1 MRLSG
6 VAPITRLASAAYGA
20 GESSLPIPHR
30 VAWQVLVVRREQ
42 PMRQG
47 EASDSTASVIQSR
60 VRTGCLYLVLP
71 LLILFLLADVL
82 RAPPS
87 SARLLVLLKGGQF
100 AVLAVI
106 TWLVGRPVGRRYAA
120 VIALAGLSVL
130 ISSAAMA
137 GVVRGDAMTST
148 VIIPCLLMGAAAT
161 LPWSLGYQAALTLV
175 AMLAWVGNVSAIGG
189 AATLVYGGAPALV
202 VGAVAG
208 LYVNAMLG
216 SARAS
221 AAADA
226 AALQD
231 SATTAR
237 IAEAERRRGEAY
249 FRALIENSADMLA
262 ILEPDG
268 RIRYV
273 SPSVDRV
280 LGPVANPD
288 AERSA
293 FGRIHP
299 ADLSSVQ
306 EAFFGGI
313 TRRERG
319 WSIVF
324 RCARTDGA
332 WRVIE
337 ADATNLLDDPIVHG
351 VVVNARDVTQR
362 DEMERALRE
371 RERRFRNLVENS
383 SDLISE
389 IASDGTYQYLSP
401 NCAAVTGYPASALL
415 GQPVLHDVHPD
426 DQALVTGAFGT
437 GGCIE
442 LRARHADGSWRW
454 FESSSMV
461 RVNEDGSVRTVVIS
475 RDISERRAAA
485 AALERAK
492 EVAEAASRAKSE
504 FLANMSHEIRT
515 PMNAIIGLTDLV
527 LAGPLEAEPREHIGL
542 VKRAADNLLELL
554 NDILD
559 FSKIEAGR
567 LDLELDDLDLE
578 ALVADVVQPLA
589 LRAAAQ
595 GLTLRAEVAPD
606 LPPRLRGDALRLRQ
620 VLTNL
625 VGNAIKFTPAG
636 RIVVRIA
643 RESAACDD
651 ESVMLHIG
659 VQDTGIGIA
668 PEVCARIFAP
678 FEQADASTTRRY
690 GGTGLGLAISAQ
702 LVRMMGGR
710 IWVEST
716 PGVGSHFHVTVRL
729 TPAAHQVA
737 VPAVAL
743 AAGEPSRPLHLLL
756 AEDNPVNQRVAVRL
770 LEREGHRVTV
780 VADGRAAV
788 AASAATRFDAV
799 LMDVQMPHMDG
810 LEATA
815 AIRARERGA
824 GQSPLVII
832 AMTAHAMA
840 GDRER
845 CLAAGM
851 DGYVAKP
858 VRRADLLAVLARLC
872 GGEGTHL
879 AATG

>member
-1 MRLSG
+1 
-6 VAPITRLASAAYGA
+6 
-20 GESSLPIPHR
+20 
-30 VAWQVLVVRREQ
+30 
-42 PMRQG
+42 MRQD
-47 EASDSTASVIQSR
+47 EASESAASVIQTR
-60 VRTGCLYLVLP
+60 VRTGCLYLILP
-71 LLILFLLADVL
+71 LLVLFLLADAL
-82 RAPPS
+82 RAPFAS
-87 SARLLVLLKGGQF
+87 SALLLWLKGGQF
-100 AVLAVI
+100 AALASI
-106 TWLVGRPVGRRYAA
+106 SWSIGRPAGRRHAA
-120 VIALAGLSVL
+120 AIAFGGLSILIISAALAGIL
-130 ISSAAMA
+130 
-137 GVVRGDAMTST
+137 RGDAMTGT

-161 LPWSLGYQAALTLV
+161 LPWVLGYQVGLTLI
-175 AMLAWVGNVSAIGG
+175 ALLAWAANVSAIGG
-189 AATLVYGGAPALV
+189 GAALLYSGAPALL
-202 VGAVAG
+202 VGALAG
-208 LYVNAMLG
+208 LYLNVMLG
-216 SARAS
+216 RARAS
-221 AAADA
+221 AATDA
-226 AALQD
+226 AALQA
-231 SATTAR
+231 SVTAAR
-237 IAEAERRRGEAY
+237 AAEAERRRGEAY
-249 FRALIENSADMLA
+249 FRALIENSSDMLA
-262 ILEPDG
+262 IIEPDG
-268 RIRYV
+268 RVRYV
-273 SPSVDRV
+273 SPSVDRI
-280 LGPVANPD
+280 LGAVASPD

-313 TRRERG
+313 TRRQRG

-324 RCARTDGA
+324 RCARNDGA
-332 WRVIE
+332 WRVVE
-337 ADATNLLDDPIVHG
+337 ADATNLLDDPMVHG

-362 DEMERALRE
+362 NEMEHALRE

-401 NCAAVTGYPASALL
+401 NCASVTGYPASALL
-415 GQPVLHDVHPD
+415 GQPVLQDVHPD
-426 DQALVTGAFGT
+426 DQALVTAAFGT
-437 GGCIE
+437 GGRIE

-461 RVNEDGSVRTVVIS
+461 RINEDGSVRTVVIS

-485 AALERAK
+485 EALERAK
-492 EVAEAASRAKSE
+492 EAAEAASRAKSE

-527 LAGPLEAEPREHIGL
+527 LTGPLAAEPREHIGL

-567 LDLELDDLDLE
+567 LDLELDDLDVE

-595 GLTLRAEVAPD
+595 GLTLGTEVAPD
-606 LPPRLRGDALRLRQ
+606 VPPRLRGDALRLRQ

-625 VGNAIKFTPAG
+625 VGNAIKFTATG
-636 RIVVRIA
+636 RITVRVA
-643 RESAACDD
+643 RDSAASDD
-651 ESVMLHIG
+651 AGVVLHIG

-716 PGVGSHFHVTVRL
+716 PELGSHFHFTVRL
-729 TPAAHQVA
+729 GPAEHQVA
-737 VPAVAL
+737 VPAIAS
-743 AAGEPSRPLHLLL
+743 APAEPGRPLHLLL

-858 VRRADLLAVLARLC
+858 VRRADLMAALARLC
-872 GGEGTHL
+872 GGESARL